1 MRFHVDTVVLV
12 HRPLAEDDSVVRLVE
27 ADLNLHVSLPAHHVK
42 TLDVGHVPRSFH
54 VPEVDVILRR
64 RSSQVGGDEEGGGEV
79 FEPHGEAGAALPPSL
94 LHPTP

>member
-27 ADLNLHVSLPAHHVK
+27 ADLNLHVSLPAHHVE
-42 TLDVGHVPRSFH
+42 TLDVGHVPWSFH
-54 VPEVDVILRR
+54 VPEVDVILGR
-64 RSSQVGGDEEGGGEV
+64 RSSQVGGDEDGRGEV